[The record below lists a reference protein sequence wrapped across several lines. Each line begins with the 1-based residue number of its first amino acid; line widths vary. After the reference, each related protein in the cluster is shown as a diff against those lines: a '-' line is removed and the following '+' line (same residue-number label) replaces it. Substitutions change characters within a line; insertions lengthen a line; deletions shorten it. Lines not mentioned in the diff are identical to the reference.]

1 MLLLT
6 KPFYKGIVST
16 SGHTEEFAHDR
27 YRVLVPVTIDNGIL
41 YLCPHF
47 LSMDC
52 RKSRNNLFS
61 ILSRFTSV
69 SMFCLGGCPS
79 FLGRPFGFDSACGHL
94 KVDCLLL
101 YRVTHHLTCCFVKPS
116 SSAISCR
123 VMPASRIAIIS
134 GSLAFTFVQL
144 RLLINT
150 PPSVVIILHLGV
162 FCLLSVFTG
171 SVQIQHTAL
180 PDRRG
185 AVHLT

>member
-1 MLLLT
+1 
-6 KPFYKGIVST
+6 
-16 SGHTEEFAHDR
+16 
-27 YRVLVPVTIDNGIL
+27 
-41 YLCPHF
+41 
-47 LSMDC
+47 MDC

-69 SMFCLGGCPS
+69 SMFCLDGCPS

-150 PPSVVIILHLGV
+150 PPCVVIILHLEV

-171 SVQIQHTAL
+171 SVQTKSCSAGGVCRDLYLTGDGL
-180 PDRRG
+180 PG
-185 AVHLT
+185 TWEIMQSLPFP